1 MFPTNAPVPALCGD
15 LCRLTPRPLRLAF
28 ASALQ
33 QGQPTVPSLL
43 SDELATNPFLRPDS
57 PGVRQG
63 VKAPEGAVD
72 WEVFGL
78 VRRAKDTFK

>member
-1 MFPTNAPVPALCGD
+1 
-15 LCRLTPRPLRLAF
+15 
-28 ASALQ
+28 
-33 QGQPTVPSLL
+33 VPSLL